1 MHALWWT
8 LAWRNLWRN
17 KRRTIITAGSAF
29 FAVFFAIVMQ
39 AVTYGVFGKMI
50 EDMARLSTGHVQVQD
65 SLYLEEPTPDHS
77 MALDLEALQ
86 RARAVKGTMAVMP
99 RLEAIVLA
107 SSGNR
112 STPIQIIG
120 IEPEPEDEVN
130 RFRERIRSG
139 GRYFEKDDATPPALA
154 PALVGSALADQLGIG
169 VNDTL
174 YTIGQGYH
182 GVPAYGR
189 FQIIGLVELGN
200 PELSK
205 RLVYVELAEA
215 QHVFRMEG
223 RVTGVVCMAD
233 AAADLENIQAEIA
246 AQFPGQAARL
256 WSDLMPDL
264 EQTLEGKLAG
274 NYVILFIL
282 YLIIGFGLFSTVLMM
297 MSERAKEFGILISVG
312 TGRRTLAAMVYLE
325 VALLG
330 ALGVGLGS
338 LAVWPFLEWFDA
350 HPVQLRGDLKALHE
364 QYGLE
369 PILPVM
375 IQPFIFMRQS
385 LVVFGMAL
393 IVGFYPLRVLKR
405 LDILKASRS

>member
-1 MHALWWT
+1 MNALWWT

-29 FAVFFAIVMQ
+29 FAVFFAVVMQ
-39 AVTYGVFGKMI
+39 SVTYGVFGKMI

-65 SLYLEEPTPDHS
+65 SLYLAEPTPDHS
-77 MALDLEALQ
+77 LELDAERLAAAQ
-86 RARAVKGTMAVMP
+86 RVEGAMAVMP

-107 SSGNR
+107 SSGDR
-112 STPIQIIG
+112 SMPVQVIG
-120 IEPEPEDEVN
+120 IEPTAEDSVN
-130 RFRERIRSG
+130 RFTERIRPG
-139 GRYFEKDDATPPALA
+139 GAYFGPPVVDLPEAVVGAAL
-154 PALVGSALADQLGIG
+154 GDQLGLAPG
-169 VNDTL
+169 DTL
-174 YTIGQGYH
+174 FTIGQGYH

-189 FQIIGLVELGN
+189 FRVAGLLELGN

-205 RLVYVELAEA
+205 RLVYVQLAAA
-215 QHVFRMEG
+215 QHAFRMEG

-233 AAADLENIQAEIA
+233 PAADLEDVQAELA
-246 AQFPGQAARL
+246 ALFPEHAARL

-274 NYVILFIL
+274 NYIILFIL

-297 MSERAKEFGILISVG
+297 MSERQKEFGILISVG

-330 ALGVGLGS
+330 LLGVGLGS
-338 LAVWPFLEWFDA
+338 LAVWPFLEYFDA
-350 HPVQLRGDLKALHE
+350 NPVQLRGDLRALHE

-375 IQPFIFMRQS
+375 IEPFIFLNQAA
-385 LVVFGMAL
+385 VVLSMAL
-393 IVGFYPLRVLKR
+393 TVGFYPLRVLKR

>member
-1 MHALWWT
+1 MNALWWT

-29 FAVFFAIVMQ
+29 FAVFFAVVMQ

-65 SLYLEEPTPDHS
+65 SLYFDEPTPDHS
-77 MALDLEALQ
+77 LALDVQALEQARQIPGAL
-86 RARAVKGTMAVMP
+86 AVMP

-107 SSGNR
+107 SSGDR
-112 STPIQIIG
+112 STPVQVIG
-120 IEPEPEDEVN
+120 IEPDLEDEVN
-130 RFRERIRSG
+130 RFTERVRPG
-139 GRYFEKDDATPPALA
+139 GAYFTSANGGLPEAV
-154 PALVGSALADQLGIG
+154 VGGELADQLGLVAG
-169 VNDTL
+169 DTL
-174 YTIGQGYH
+174 FTIGQGYH

-189 FQIIGLVELGN
+189 FRVAGLLDLGN

-205 RLVYVELAEA
+205 RLVYIPLQEA
-215 QHVFRMEG
+215 QNVFRMEG

-233 AAADLENIQAEIA
+233 PTADLEAVQAALAEY
-246 AQFPGQAARL
+246 FPGQAARL

-264 EQTLEGKLAG
+264 QQTVEAKFAG
-274 NYVILFIL
+274 NYIILFIL

-325 VALLG
+325 VALLAG
-330 ALGVGLGS
+330 LGVGLGC
-338 LAVWPFLEWFDA
+338 LAVWPFLEYFDA
-350 HPVQLRGDLKALHE
+350 HPLEFQGELRE
-364 QYGLE
+364 VYMSYGLE

-375 IQPFIFMRQS
+375 IEPFIFIRQAF
-385 LVVFGMAL
+385 VVIGMAL
-393 IVGFYPLRVLKR
+393 LIGLYPLRVLKR

>member
-29 FAVFFAIVMQ
+29 FAVFFAVVMQ
-39 AVTYGVFGKMI
+39 SVTYGVFGKMI
-50 EDMARLSTGHVQVQD
+50 EDMARLSTGHLQVQD
-65 SLYLEEPTPDHS
+65 SLYLDEPTPDHS
-77 MALDLEALQ
+77 MVLDLQVLD
-86 RARAVKGTMAVMP
+86 RARSMEDAVAVMP

-107 SSGNR
+107 SSGER
-112 STPIQIIG
+112 STPVQVIG
-120 IEPEPEDEVN
+120 IEPDPEELVN
-130 RFRERIRSG
+130 RFVERIRAG
-139 GRYFEKDDATPPALA
+139 GAYFEGSAEGLPE
-154 PALVGSALADQLGIG
+154 ALVGAALGDLLGLSVG
-169 VNDTL
+169 DTL
-174 YTIGQGYH
+174 LTIGQGYQ

-189 FQIIGLVELGN
+189 FRVCGLVELGN

-205 RLVYVELAEA
+205 RLVYITLSEA
-215 QHVFRMEG
+215 QNVFRMEG
-223 RVTGVVCMAD
+223 RVTGVVCMAEPS
-233 AAADLENIQAEIA
+233 ADLASIQANLTSI
-246 AQFPGQAARL
+246 FPDQAARL

-264 EQTLEGKLAG
+264 KQTLDGKLAG

-297 MSERAKEFGILISVG
+297 MSERQKEFGILISVG
-312 TGRRTLAAMVYLE
+312 TDRRILAAMVYLE
-325 VALLG
+325 VVLLG
-330 ALGVGLGS
+330 ALGVGLGT

-350 HPVQLRGDLKALHE
+350 HPVQLRGDLRDLHE

-375 IQPFIFMRQS
+375 IEPFIFLKQAAI
-385 LVVFGMAL
+385 VFGMAL
-393 IVGFYPLRVLKR
+393 LVGLYPIRVLKR

>member
-1 MHALWWT
+1 MNALWWT

-17 KRRTIITAGSAF
+17 KRRTVITAGSAF
-29 FAVFFAIVMQ
+29 FAVFFAVVMQ
-39 AVTYGVFGKMI
+39 SVTYGVFGKMI

-65 SLYLEEPTPDHS
+65 SLYLAEPTPDHS
-77 MALDLEALQ
+77 LELDAARLVEAQ
-86 RARAVKGTMAVMP
+86 KIDGAMAVMP

-107 SSGNR
+107 SSGDR
-112 STPIQIIG
+112 STPVQVIG
-120 IEPEPEDEVN
+120 IEPAAEDSVN
-130 RFRERIRSG
+130 RFTERIRSG
-139 GRYFEKDDATPPALA
+139 GQYFGEPRADLPEAVVGAAL
-154 PALVGSALADQLGIG
+154 GDQLGLSPG
-169 VNDTL
+169 DTL
-174 YTIGQGYH
+174 FTIGQGYH

-189 FQIIGLVELGN
+189 FRVAGLLELGN

-205 RLVYVELAEA
+205 RLVYVQLADA
-215 QHVFRMEG
+215 QHAFRMEG

-233 AAADLENIQAEIA
+233 PAADLEDVQAELA
-246 AQFPGQAARL
+246 ALFPDQAARL

-274 NYVILFIL
+274 NYIILFIL

-297 MSERAKEFGILISVG
+297 MSERQKEFGILISVG

-330 ALGVGLGS
+330 LLGVGLGS
-338 LAVWPFLEWFDA
+338 LAVWPFLEYFDA
-350 HPVQLRGDLKALHE
+350 NPVQLRGDLRELHE

-375 IQPFIFMRQS
+375 IEPFIFFNQAA
-385 LVVFGMAL
+385 VVLGMAL
-393 IVGFYPLRVLKR
+393 TVGLYPLRVLKR

>member
-1 MHALWWT
+1 MNLLWWT

-17 KRRTIITAGSAF
+17 KRRTLITAGSAF
-29 FAVFFAIVMQ
+29 FAVFFAVVMQ
-39 AVTYGVFGKMI
+39 SVTYGVFGKMI

-65 SLYLEEPTPDHS
+65 SLYLAEPTPDHS
-77 MALDLEALQ
+77 LELDGSVLES
-86 RARAVKGTMAVMP
+86 ARQIPGAQAVMP

-107 SSGNR
+107 SSGDR
-112 STPIQIIG
+112 SLPVQAIG
-120 IEPEPEDEVN
+120 IEPAQEDSVN
-130 RFRERIRSG
+130 RFTERIRPG
-139 GRYFEKDDATPPALA
+139 GAYFAPVPSAGLA
-154 PALVGSALADQLGIG
+154 EAVVGGALADQLELVPG
-169 VNDTL
+169 DTL
-174 YTIGQGYH
+174 FTIGQGYH

-189 FQIIGLVELGN
+189 FRVAGLLELGN

-205 RLVYVELAEA
+205 RLIYIRLRDA
-215 QHVFRMEG
+215 QDVFRMEG

-233 AAADLENIQAEIA
+233 PAAELEEVQAELA
-246 AQFPGQAARL
+246 VLFPGHAARL

-274 NYVILFIL
+274 NYIILFIL

-297 MSERAKEFGILISVG
+297 MSERQKEFGILISVG

-330 ALGVGLGS
+330 LLGVGLGS

-350 HPVQLRGDLKALHE
+350 HPVQLRGDLRALHE

-375 IQPFIFMRQS
+375 IEPFIFISQAA
-385 LVVFGMAL
+385 VVLSMAL
-393 IVGFYPLRVLKR
+393 VVGFYPLRVLKR

>member
-1 MHALWWT
+1 MNALWWT

-29 FAVFFAIVMQ
+29 FAVFFAVVMQ

-65 SLYLEEPTPDHS
+65 SLYLDEPTPDHS
-77 MALDLEALQ
+77 LALDLEAL
-86 RARAVKGTMAVMP
+86 RAAREIEGAQAVMP

-107 SSGNR
+107 SSGDR
-112 STPIQIIG
+112 STPVQVIG
-120 IEPEPEDEVN
+120 IEPVLEEFVN
-130 RFRERIRSG
+130 RFTDRIRPG
-139 GRYFEKDDATPPALA
+139 GAYLHPTDPVDGLA
-154 PALVGSALADQLGIG
+154 EALVGGALADQLSLAVG
-169 VNDTL
+169 DTL
-174 YTIGQGYH
+174 FTIGQGYH

-189 FQIIGLVELGN
+189 FRVTGLVDLGN

-205 RLVYVELAEA
+205 RLVYITLSSA
-215 QHVFRMEG
+215 QNVFRMEG
-223 RVTGVVCMAD
+223 RATGVVCMAD
-233 AAADLENIQAEIA
+233 PAADLEEVQAGLA
-246 AQFPGQAARL
+246 ALFPGRAARL

-274 NYVILFIL
+274 NYIILFIL

-312 TGRRTLAAMVYLE
+312 TGRGTLAAMVYLE

-330 ALGVGLGS
+330 LLGVGLGN

-350 HPVQLRGDLKALHE
+350 HPVQLRGDLRELHE

-375 IQPFIFMRQS
+375 IEPFIFLRQS
-385 LVVFGMAL
+385 AVVLGMAL
-393 IVGFYPLRVLKR
+393 LVGLYPLRVLKR